1 MSMIGDSGHGKCCI
15 GKSIENGMKYRPDS
29 KYGYSHKAY
38 ALIGD
43 LDSLQ
48 IGNVSGGE
56 STY

>member
-1 MSMIGDSGHGKCCI
+1 MAISMIGDSGHGKCCVDQ
-15 GKSIENGMKYRPDS
+15 SVHNGMKHG
-29 KYGYSHKAY
+29 GYSHKAY

-48 IGNVSGGE
+48 VGSSGEGS